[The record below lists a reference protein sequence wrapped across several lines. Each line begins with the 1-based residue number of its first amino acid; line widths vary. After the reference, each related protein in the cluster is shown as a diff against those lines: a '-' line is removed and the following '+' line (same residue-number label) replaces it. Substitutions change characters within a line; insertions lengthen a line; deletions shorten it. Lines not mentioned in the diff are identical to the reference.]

1 MPSLIALGEFRFRT
15 GGVAPDSVSR
25 STDYRWSAEDRIGN
39 NPALAYIGPGRD
51 QIQLS
56 AQLYP
61 GSGVTAGREA
71 VDELRAAAGEG
82 RPLRLVMGSG
92 RALGL
97 WAIQSV
103 QEDSERLNTAGEG
116 RAVGV
121 RLRLQYYGERE
132 G

>member
-15 GGVAPDSVSR
+15 GGVAPDGASR
-25 STDYRWSAEDRIGN
+25 STDYRWSSEDRIGN
-39 NPALAYIGPGRD
+39 HPALAYLGPGRD

-61 GSGVTAGREA
+61 GSGMTAGQEA
-71 VDELRAAAGEG
+71 VEELRAAGAAG

-97 WAIQSV
+97 WVIQSV
-103 QEDSERLNTAGEG
+103 QEDAQRLATNGEA
-116 RAVGV
+116 RAIGV
-121 RLRLQYYGERE
+121 RLRLNYYGERE
-132 G
+132 E